1 MIQRTTKVQVRQQ
14 IRRVKEQSKKCLRN
28 GQYNRY
34 RYASKWLKTHA
45 TLLKEDAV
53 NV

>member
-1 MIQRTTKVQVRQQ
+1 MIQRTTKAQVRAQ
-14 IRRVKEQSKKCLRN
+14 IRRMKEQSKKFLRN

-45 TLLKEDAV
+45 ALLRENSAHA
-53 NV
+53 